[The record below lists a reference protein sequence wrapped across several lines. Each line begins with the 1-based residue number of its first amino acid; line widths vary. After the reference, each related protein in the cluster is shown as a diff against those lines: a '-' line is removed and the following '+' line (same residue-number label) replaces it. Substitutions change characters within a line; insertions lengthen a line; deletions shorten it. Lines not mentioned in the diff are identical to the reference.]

1 MTDEQPK
8 PGRSVR
14 RHARP
19 VQPEPEP
26 PWPGDGAGA
35 PARPEGWPAGS
46 GQPSGYGQPAAVNWG
61 PDAEGTVPGGYGRS
75 PGGPVAGG
83 YGQRSTP
90 ARAALPPGGR
100 HAGQGAGP
108 DRPGASYQGS
118 RRSAQPNGPQPG
130 GTQPNGTQPN
140 GTQPNGTQPNGTQ
153 PNGTR
158 PGAWAAGEQRRPDPL
173 TDPSYAQHSGPGQRD
188 GRYQRDDAGQG
199 DAGYQRQAGYPRGGG
214 SRDGGSRDGGSR
226 DGGSRGGGSRDGRP
240 DDGPRD
246 GQSGRAGL
254 YRPAAYQPGEPAGS
268 DAAYPPG
275 GPAQRDG
282 RYADPRAPRGQRHRN
297 VPPEPADPG
306 SHQDRPGPDERGAY
320 QGRRQRNVP
329 PGPDERGA
337 YQGRRQRNVPPGPD
351 EPGSYQDRRP
361 QDLPPGPAERG
372 PYEGRRQRNVPP
384 GPDEPGSYQDRR
396 PQDLPPGP
404 AERGPY
410 EGRRQRNVP
419 PGPNEPGSYQDRP
432 GLDERGARQGRR
444 QRNVPPEPAEP
455 GAYRGRRSRDEPP
468 GPDGPAGPGGPGG
481 PPWQDSRNDGYEED
495 DRFVPGLGGPRHHDD
510 EDGYDD
516 GYGDDG
522 DGGGRRRGRGSGG
535 GGRKRRR
542 LRWIAP
548 LVAVAVILTPL
559 IIGGVY
565 VYGLYMSKYH
575 PADYTGGGTGQA
587 IVQVQSGQ
595 TATQVGQRLVT
606 LGVVKS
612 LRAFELAAEHS
623 TDSRGLEPGFY
634 RMHKQMQATLAFA
647 LLLNPAARIED
658 KITIPEGWR
667 LTQIE
672 TALAAKS
679 GIPMADYQQALAS
692 PGSLGLPGFANGNA
706 EGYLFPATYNV
717 QPNMTA
723 TTVLQT
729 MVNRFSQEAVNIN
742 LNAAAAQAHMTPGQ
756 VITVASLLQ
765 AEGGQVS
772 DYPKIAR
779 VVLNR
784 LQVNMPLQFDST
796 VFYGLHLYGT
806 SATIAQTHINTPYNT
821 YMRKGLPPGP
831 IDSPGNAAIE
841 AALHPAA
848 GNWLYF
854 VSGTNGV
861 TTFYQTL
868 PK

>member
-1 MTDEQPK
+1 MTDEQPE

-26 PWPGDGAGA
+26 EPEPPWPADGAGP
-35 PARPEGWPAGS
+35 PARPAGRPAGS
-46 GQPSGYGQPAAVNWG
+46 GQPSGYGQTAGYGQASGSGQPAAVNWG

-75 PGGPVAGG
+75 PDTTGTAPGGHGRSPGATGTGRIGRPPDGGARPVPGPGGRSPGGPVAGG
-83 YGQRSTP
+83 HGQRGTP
-90 ARAALPPGGR
+90 PRAALPPGGR
-100 HAGQGAGP
+100 HAGQGDGP

-118 RRSAQPNGPQPG
+118 RRSAQPGGPQPG
-130 GTQPNGTQPN
+130 GPQPDGTQPNGTQP
-140 GTQPNGTQPNGTQ
+140 GHAPGQDAS
-153 PNGTR
+153 R
-158 PGAWAAGEQRRPDPL
+158 PGARAAGAQRRPDPL
-173 TDPSYAQHSGPGQRD
+173 TDPSYAQRSGPGQRD
-188 GRYQRDDAGQG
+188 GRYQRDDDGQG
-199 DAGYQRQAGYPRGGG
+199 AAGYQRQAGYPRG
-214 SRDGGSRDGGSR
+214 D
-226 DGGSRGGGSRDGRP
+226 GSRGDGADDGRRP
-240 DDGPRD
+240 DDRPRD
-246 GQSGRAGL
+246 GQYGRADL

-268 DAAYPPG
+268 DAAYPAG
-275 GPAQRDG
+275 GPSQRDG
-282 RYADPRAPRGQRHRN
+282 RYADPRAPRGRRHRN
-297 VPPEPADPG
+297 VPPESADPG
-306 SHQDRPGPDERGAY
+306 SY
-320 QGRRQRNVP
+320 QGRRQ
-329 PGPDERGA
+329 
-337 YQGRRQRNVPPGPD
+337 
-351 EPGSYQDRRP
+351 
-361 QDLPPGPAERG
+361 QDLPPGPA
-372 PYEGRRQRNVPP
+372 VP
-384 GPDEPGSYQDRR
+384 G
-396 PQDLPPGP
+396 
-404 AERGPY
+404 AY

-419 PGPNEPGSYQDRP
+419 PGPNEPGAY
-432 GLDERGARQGRR
+432 EGRR
-444 QRNVPPEPAEP
+444 QRSEPPAPDEPAGHRGPRQRNAPPEPDEP
-455 GAYRGRRSRDEPP
+455 AAYRGRRHRDEPA
-468 GPDGPAGPGGPGG
+468 GPDGPAGPGPGT
-481 PPWQDSRNDGYEED
+481 PSWQDSYDDGYEED
-495 DRFVPGLGGPRHHDD
+495 DRFVPGLGGPRYRDD

-516 GYGDDG
+516 GYGEDG
-522 DGGGRRRGRGSGG
+522 DGGGHRRGRGSGG

-542 LRWIAP
+542 SRWIAP
-548 LVAVAVILTPL
+548 LIAVAVILTPL

-575 PADYTGGGTGQA
+575 PSDYTGGGTGQA

-612 LRAFELAAEHS
+612 VRAFELAAEHS

-667 LTQIE
+667 LSQIE
-672 TALAAKS
+672 TALGAKS
-679 GIPMADYQQALAS
+679 GIPLADYQQALAS
-692 PGSLGLPGFANGNA
+692 RGSLGLPSYANGNP
-706 EGYLFPATYNV
+706 EGYLFPATYDV

-729 MVNRFSQEAVNIN
+729 MVNRFNQEAVNIN

-765 AEGGQVS
+765 AEGGRVT

-784 LQVNMPLQFDST
+784 LQANMPLQFDST

-821 YMRKGLPPGP
+821 YVHKGLPPGP
-831 IDSPGNAAIE
+831 IDSPGNAAIQ

-868 PK
+868 PR